1 MTKKYNINDVYSTMS
16 LRVDEELFQ
25 KIELIIAFHS
35 TTLVKPTKVDIIK
48 GLINNEIE
56 RMREEDNAKCMM
68 IERAIKEK
76 LAEAKK

>member
-68 IERAIKEK
+68 IERVIKEK

>member
-1 MTKKYNINDVYSTMS
+1 MSERYKINDVYSTIS
-16 LRVDEELFQ
+16 LRVDEELYK

-56 RMREEDNAKCMM
+56 RMRQEDNGKCRL
-68 IERAIKEK
+68 IEQAIHQKLNEEK
-76 LAEAKK
+76 K

>member
-1 MTKKYNINDVYSTMS
+1 MTKKHKINDIYSTMS
-16 LRVDEELFQ
+16 LRVDEELYK

-56 RMREEDNAKCMM
+56 RMRVEDNKKCLS
-68 IERAIKEK
+68 IEREIREI
-76 LAEAKK
+76 LTKK

>member
-56 RMREEDNAKCMM
+56 RMREEDNTKCMM